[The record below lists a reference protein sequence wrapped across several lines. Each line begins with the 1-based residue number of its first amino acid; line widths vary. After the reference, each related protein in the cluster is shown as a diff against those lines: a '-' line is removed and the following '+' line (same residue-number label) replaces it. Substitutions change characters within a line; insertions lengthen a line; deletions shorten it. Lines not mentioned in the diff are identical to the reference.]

1 MIEDL
6 EQLITSAVTE
16 VMTTML
22 TLKAQ
27 PNSNPMN
34 FSSGEGH
41 IASAVGFIG
50 KTTGVVYL
58 YASNSFAKRMTG
70 RLLGMEP
77 AEIDGD
83 EMVNDA
89 MGEMANMVVGQLKS
103 RLSDRGMPCVLTIPS
118 IIRGSNFSIEPV
130 SSAER
135 RVFFFDCNG
144 DHLGVEVML
153 KHS

>member
-6 EQLITSAVTE
+6 EHLVGSAVTE
-16 VMTTML
+16 VMTTMMSFRVRQ
-22 TLKAQ
+22 TTDAI
-27 PNSNPMN
+27 N
-34 FSSGEGH
+34 FTNGEGH

-58 YASNSFAKRMTG
+58 YASDKFARQMTC
-70 RLLGMEP
+70 RLLGLEDSD
-77 AEIDGD
+77 IDGD

-89 MGEMANMVVGQLKS
+89 MGELANMVVGHIKS
-103 RLSDRGMPCVLTIPS
+103 RLVDRGLACVLTIPS
-118 IIRGSNFSIEPV
+118 IIRGSSFSIEPV

-135 RVFFFDCNG
+135 RVYFFDC
-144 DHLGVEVML
+144 DQSRLGVEVML

>member
-6 EQLITSAVTE
+6 EHLVGSAVTE
-16 VMTTML
+16 VMTTMMSFRVQQ
-22 TLKAQ
+22 T
-27 PNSNPMN
+27 PNAIN
-34 FSSGEGH
+34 FASGEGH

-58 YASNSFAKRMTG
+58 YASDRFARQMTC
-70 RLLGMEP
+70 RLLGLEDS
-77 AEIDGD
+77 EIDGD

-89 MGEMANMVVGQLKS
+89 MGELANMVVGHIKS
-103 RLSDRGMPCVLTIPS
+103 RLVDRGLACVLTIPS
-118 IIRGSNFSIEPV
+118 IIRGSSFSIEPV

-135 RVFFFDCNG
+135 RVYFFDC
-144 DHLGVEVML
+144 DQSRLGVEVML

>member
-6 EQLITSAVTE
+6 EHLVGSAVTE
-16 VMTTML
+16 VMTTMMSFRVQQ
-22 TLKAQ
+22 T
-27 PNSNPMN
+27 PNAIN
-34 FSSGEGH
+34 FTNGEGH

-58 YASNSFAKRMTG
+58 YASDKFAREMTC
-70 RLLGMEP
+70 RLLGLEDSDI
-77 AEIDGD
+77 EGD

-89 MGEMANMVVGQLKS
+89 MGELANMVVGHIKS
-103 RLSDRGMPCVLTIPS
+103 RLVDRGLACVLTIPS
-118 IIRGSNFSIEPV
+118 IIRGSSFSIEPV

-135 RVFFFDCNG
+135 RVYFFDC
-144 DHLGVEVML
+144 DQSRLGVEVML

>member
-6 EQLITSAVTE
+6 EHLVGSAVTE
-16 VMTTML
+16 VMTTMMSFRVQQ
-22 TLKAQ
+22 TPTAI
-27 PNSNPMN
+27 N
-34 FSSGEGH
+34 FASGEGH

-58 YASNSFAKRMTG
+58 YASDRFARQMTC
-70 RLLGMEP
+70 RLLGLEDSD
-77 AEIDGD
+77 IDGD

-89 MGEMANMVVGQLKS
+89 MGELANMVVGHIKS
-103 RLSDRGMPCVLTIPS
+103 RLVDRGLACVLTIPS
-118 IIRGSNFSIEPV
+118 IIRGSSFSIEPV

-135 RVFFFDCNG
+135 RVYFFDC
-144 DHLGVEVML
+144 DQSRLGVEVML

>member
-6 EQLITSAVTE
+6 EHLVGSAVTE
-16 VMTTML
+16 VMTTMMSFRVQQ
-22 TLKAQ
+22 T
-27 PNSNPMN
+27 PNAIN
-34 FSSGEGH
+34 FASGEGH

-58 YASNSFAKRMTG
+58 YASDRFARQMTC
-70 RLLGMEP
+70 RLLGLEDSD
-77 AEIDGD
+77 IDGD

-89 MGEMANMVVGQLKS
+89 MGELANMVVGHIKS
-103 RLSDRGMPCVLTIPS
+103 RLVDRGLACVLTIPS
-118 IIRGSNFSIEPV
+118 IIRGSSFSIEPV

-135 RVFFFDCNG
+135 RVYFFDC
-144 DHLGVEVML
+144 DQSRLGVEVML

>member
-6 EQLITSAVTE
+6 EHLVGSAVTE
-16 VMTTML
+16 VMTTMMSFRVHQ
-22 TLKAQ
+22 TPSAI
-27 PNSNPMN
+27 N
-34 FSSGEGH
+34 FTNGEGH

-58 YASNSFAKRMTG
+58 YASDKFARQMTC
-70 RLLGMEP
+70 RLLGLNDSDIE
-77 AEIDGD
+77 GD

-89 MGEMANMVVGQLKS
+89 MGELANMVVGHIKS
-103 RLSDRGMPCVLTIPS
+103 RLVDRGLACVLTIPS
-118 IIRGSNFSIEPV
+118 IIRGSSFSIEPV

-135 RVFFFDCNG
+135 RVYFYDC
-144 DHLGVEVML
+144 DQSRLGVEVML

>member
-6 EQLITSAVTE
+6 EHLVGSAVTE
-16 VMTTML
+16 VMTTMMSFRVQQ
-22 TLKAQ
+22 T
-27 PNSNPMN
+27 PNAIN
-34 FSSGEGH
+34 FASGEGH

-58 YASNSFAKRMTG
+58 YASDRFARQMTC
-70 RLLGMEP
+70 RLLGLEDSD
-77 AEIDGD
+77 IGGD

-89 MGEMANMVVGQLKS
+89 MGELANMVVGHIKS
-103 RLSDRGMPCVLTIPS
+103 RLVDRGLACVLTIPS
-118 IIRGSNFSIEPV
+118 IIRGSSFSIEPV

-135 RVFFFDCNG
+135 RVYFFDC
-144 DHLGVEVML
+144 DQSRLGVEVML

>member
-6 EQLITSAVTE
+6 EQLVGSAVTE
-16 VMTTML
+16 VMTTMMSFKVKP
-22 TLKAQ
+22 TAETI
-27 PNSNPMN
+27 N
-34 FSSGEGH
+34 FNNGEGH

-58 YASNSFAKRMTG
+58 YASDRFAKQMTC
-70 RLLGMEP
+70 RLLGLQVN
-77 AEIDGD
+77 EIEGD

-89 MGEMANMVVGQLKS
+89 MGEMANMVVGHIKS
-103 RLSDRGMPCVLTIPS
+103 RLVDRGLACVLTIPS
-118 IIRGSNFSIEPV
+118 IIRGSSFSVEPV

-135 RVFFFDCNG
+135 RVFFFNCDQ
-144 DHLGVEVML
+144 DRLGVEVML